1 VTLHSDDLLSTLALV
16 QPSDH
21 VDILY
26 SLQIPK
32 PGTDSG
38 SGAASSE
45 QLATFGSLEDVVVVS
60 VMSSASAS
68 TPAVAGASTSGA
80 PAGGTP
86 KAYVLALSPQ
96 DALILKYLKDAGAVM
111 DLALRN
117 RTDDGDHTAQPV
129 DMNYL
134 IDKFQLPVR

>member
-1 VTLHSDDLLSTLALV
+1 M
-16 QPSDH
+16 
-21 VDILY
+21 
-26 SLQIPK
+26 
-32 PGTDSG
+32 
-38 SGAASSE
+38 
-45 QLATFGSLEDVVVVS
+45 S
-60 VMSSASAS
+60 VMSSGSAS
-68 TPAVAGASTSGA
+68 TPAVAGAATSGT
-80 PAGGTP
+80 PAGGVP